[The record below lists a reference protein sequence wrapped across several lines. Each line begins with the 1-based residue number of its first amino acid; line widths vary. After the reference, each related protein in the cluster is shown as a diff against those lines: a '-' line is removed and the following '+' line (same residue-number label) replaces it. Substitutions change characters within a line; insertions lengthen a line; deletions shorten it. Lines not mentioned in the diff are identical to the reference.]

1 MPDNTELFD
10 HYSTQF
16 GENWMHL
23 VQQGENRLEPYATK
37 VSVTGKERTIN
48 QIGKS
53 KARKITTR
61 NGKTI
66 ASDHPFAKRWLRL
79 SPFDEVYQEDE
90 WDEEL
95 LGVVSSPK
103 SEVVASHAMA
113 FNRAGEFEI
122 IQALEGEAYVGEHGT
137 EVVDLPNGQ
146 KVPVNYVHGGTG
158 SNSGL
163 TLAKMI
169 RARSILGMNEALG
182 DNDDAM
188 GCAIVTQ
195 KQLDDLL
202 INVDEVSNSRYSDV
216 KALVDGKVDHFMG
229 FKFKRTQQLTLDAA
243 TDVRTCIFYVPS
255 GVAYGSNNR
264 RVKMSTRDDL
274 NETIQIRTKGRMGAT
289 RTEEEKVV
297 LVYADES
304 P

>member
-1 MPDNTELFD
+1 MDPTNLFD

-16 GENWMHL
+16 GENWNHL
-23 VQQGENRLEPYATK
+23 VQQGDNRLEPYVTR
-37 VSVTGKERTIN
+37 VSVNGKERTIN

-95 LGVVSSPK
+95 LGVVSSPR
-103 SEVVASHAMA
+103 SEIVASHAMA
-113 FNRAGEFEI
+113 FNRAGEREI
-122 IQALEGEAYVGEHGT
+122 IEALEGEAYIGEHGT
-137 EVVDLPNGQ
+137 EVVDLPSTQ

-169 RARSILGMNEALG
+169 RARSILGKNEALG
-182 DNDDAM
+182 DSDDAM
-188 GCAIVTQ
+188 ACAIVTQ
-195 KQLDDLL
+195 QQLDDLL
-202 INVDEVSNSRYSDV
+202 VNVDEVSNSRYSDV
-216 KALVDGKVDHFMG
+216 KALVDGKVNHFMG
-229 FKFKRTQQLTLDAA
+229 FYFKRTEQLTLDTA
-243 TDVRTCIFYVPS
+243 TDIRTAIFYVPT
-255 GVAYGSNNR
+255 GVAYGANDR
-264 RVKMSTRDDL
+264 RVKFSTRDDL
-274 NETIQIRTKGRMGAT
+274 NETLQIRTKGRMGAT
-289 RTEEEKVV
+289 RTQEEEVV
-297 LVYADES
+297 LVYCDES

>member
-1 MPDNTELFD
+1 MSDPTDLFD

-23 VQQGENRLEPYATK
+23 VQQGDNRLEGCVTK
-37 VSVTGKERTIN
+37 LSVTGKERTIN

-66 ASDHPFAKRWLRL
+66 ASNHPFAKRWLRL

-113 FNRAGEFEI
+113 FNRAAEKEI
-122 IQALEGEAYVGEHGT
+122 IDALIGTAFIGEHGT
-137 EVVDLPNGQ
+137 DEVELPNTQ
-146 KVPVNYVHGGTG
+146 KVPVSYIHGGTG

-169 RARSILGMNEALG
+169 RARSILGINEALG

-188 GCAIVTQ
+188 ACAIVTQ

-202 INVDEVSNSRYSDV
+202 VNVDQVSNSRYSDV
-216 KALVDGKVDHFMG
+216 KALVDGKVNHFMG
-229 FKFKRTQQLTLDAA
+229 FKFKRTQQLPLDAA
-243 TDVRTCIFYVPS
+243 TDIRTCIFYVPT
-255 GVAYGSNNR
+255 GVAYGANSR
-264 RVKMSTRDDL
+264 RVKFSTRDDL
-274 NETIQIRTKGRMGAT
+274 NETLQIRTKGRMGAT
-289 RTEEEKVV
+289 RLEEEKVV